1 MIVLGL
7 TGGIASGKTTITNF
21 LKKKK
26 FAVHDSDIVVKNM
39 YSKLSPS
46 FKNYLKS
53 INLEGAIKGT
63 TVNKN
68 LIREEIFNNQ
78 NNKRKLEKF
87 IHKEVKKSRTR
98 FLKKHKK
105 KKTKIV
111 ILDIPLL
118 FEAKLNHIC
127 DYVILFYLPKKLKIQ
142 RALARK
148 GMTKNI
154 LLKIINNQLSDTYKK
169 KRADFVNNT
178 SRTKSHSFKMI
189 LKKISNI
196 MSDYA

>member
-1 MIVLGL
+1 MIVFGL

-39 YSKLSPS
+39 YSKLPPS
-46 FKNYLKS
+46 FKNYLRS
-53 INLEGAIKGT
+53 INLEDAIKGT

-68 LIREEIFNNQ
+68 LIRKEIFNNQ
-78 NNKRKLEKF
+78 SKKRKLEKF

-118 FEAKLNHIC
+118 FEAKLNYIC
-127 DYVILFYLPKKLKIQ
+127 DYIILLYLPKKLKIQ
-142 RALARK
+142 RALVRK

-154 LLKIINNQLSDTYKK
+154 LLKIIKNQLSDAYKK
-169 KRADFVNNT
+169 KRADFVINT

-189 LKKISNI
+189 LEKISNI
-196 MSDYA
+196 MNDYA